1 MTVKITGHQW
11 YWSYEYPDTGGFAFD
26 AYMIDDKDLKPGQL
40 RQLET
45 DNHAIPP
52 IGTTIRLQIT
62 FRPMRCRGG

>member
-1 MTVKITGHQW
+1 
-11 YWSYEYPDTGGFAFD
+11 
-26 AYMIDDKDLKPGQL
+26 MIDDKDLKPGQL
-40 RQLET
+40 RLLET